1 MSTVFAFMNLKGG
14 VGKTTLAANLGYQL
28 FVQQQAP
35 VILIDTDP
43 QCNLTQLLVQSERVD
58 MFPTDRTVFA
68 TFRTPNKYGDPHPG
82 DIRVRATDDPNVK
95 VDLVPGSF
103 ETLRYGVMQNGM
115 LPSTMMQNFKTFIGK
130 CKAEYETVILD
141 TNPSSTFTTLCALSV
156 ADYLIAPVTLDVYSV
171 KGIDLIREVMSE
183 MYPWLLDSDRV
194 KIIFNRIPRTTD
206 QRKLDAI
213 QQREDHIRTKFTEL
227 SPSIMAYRIHETSLL
242 SASAA
247 GSGFAVARDDW
258 QFFTRRAL
266 LKLKEDVAG
275 AATDL
280 IATANGRLH

>member
-1 MSTVFAFMNLKGG
+1 MNLKGG

-130 CKAEYETVILD
+130 CKAEYETV
-141 TNPSSTFTTLCALSV
+141 
-156 ADYLIAPVTLDVYSV
+156 TLDVYSV